1 MITPDRT
8 TTDRASHAS
17 NGDKTLQIVKKAI
30 QLFNRVGYER
40 VKVSDITDAL
50 QIGKGTFYLYFKNKK
65 ELLLECFRQLDLV
78 ISSIE
83 NTPEVQSVHGFF
95 ERMRPRVAAAQ
106 EHYISLAGTINLI
119 RLSSESADP
128 QIRQCAQEA
137 YRAIV
142 DPMKRDLEIAIRQG
156 VARNIDSELA
166 ICGLI
171 GFAETIINR
180 AARDE
185 RYSLQELDNMI
196 IDFAE
201 RAFRVPQNQDYS
213 QALPADRNVFS
224 ATITDRNG
232 VCAEVN
238 ELRFEG
244 DPKLRGILGQAEIEV
259 DPARVTSIGIREAS
273 EVWLADVTTRD
284 GVQASLQVQP
294 NLIISGETT
303 LGTLR
308 IALGEISMLA
318 FSHPQV

>member
-1 MITPDRT
+1 MII
-8 TTDRASHAS
+8 TDRSTERAPQSF

-30 QLFNRVGYER
+30 ELFNRVGYER
-40 VKVSDITDAL
+40 AKVSDITDAL

-65 ELLLECFRQLDLV
+65 ELLMECFRQLDLV
-78 ISSIE
+78 ISALEAS
-83 NTPEVQSVHGFF
+83 PEVQRASGFF
-95 ERMRPRVAAAQ
+95 ERVRPRIVGAH
-106 EHYISLAGTINLI
+106 EHYISLAGTMNLI
-119 RLSSESADP
+119 RLSSESEDP
-128 QIRQCAQEA
+128 QIRQCAHEA

-142 DPMKRDLEIAIRQG
+142 EPLKRDLEIAIHQG
-156 VARNIDSELA
+156 VARNVDAELA

-171 GFAETIINR
+171 GLAESIVNR

-185 RYSLQELDNMI
+185 RYSLQEIDNLI

-201 RAFRVPQNQDYS
+201 SAFRAPQNQDYS

-232 VCAEVN
+232 VCTDANEV
-238 ELRFEG
+238 RFDG
-244 DPKLRGILGQAEIEV
+244 ATKLRGILGQADIEV
-259 DPARVTSIGIREAS
+259 DPARITTMAIRELN
-273 EVWLADVTTRD
+273 EGWLADVTTRH

-308 IALGEISMLA
+308 IALSDVSRLA
-318 FSHPQV
+318 FSNQRL

>member
-1 MITPDRT
+1 MII
-8 TTDRASHAS
+8 TDRATAERTSHAP

-30 QLFNRVGYER
+30 ELFNRVGYER

-78 ISSIE
+78 ISAIE
-83 NTPEVQSVHGFF
+83 TSPEVRSARGFF
-95 ERMRPRVAAAQ
+95 ERMRPRIAAAQ
-106 EHYISLAGTINLI
+106 EHYISLAGTMNLI
-119 RLSSESADP
+119 RLSSESEDP

-142 DPMKRDLEIAIRQG
+142 EPLRADLEIAVQQG
-156 VARNIDSELA
+156 AARNIDPELA

-171 GFAETIINR
+171 GLGESIINR
-180 AARDE
+180 AARDD
-185 RYSLQELDNMI
+185 RYTLQEIDNMI
-196 IDFAE
+196 IEFAE
-201 RAFRVPQNQDYS
+201 RAFRAQNQGET
-213 QALPADRNVFS
+213 QALTADRRGFS

-232 VCAEVN
+232 VSNDVT

-244 DPKLRGILGQAEIEV
+244 DAKLRGILGQAEIEV
-259 DPARVTSIGIREAS
+259 DPARVTSISIREAN
-273 EVWLADVTTRD
+273 EAWLADVTTRD

-308 IALGEISMLA
+308 IALSDVSMLA
-318 FSHPQV
+318 FSDPQP